1 VPTEAEER
9 RRQELMISARSDCDV
24 RTVRAYLAGGRVKPK
39 SAERI
44 SAAIDAL
51 GLTNPIQPAAGA

>member
-1 VPTEAEER
+1 
-9 RRQELMISARSDCDV
+9 MISARSDCDV
-24 RTVRAYLAGGRVKPK
+24 RTVRAYLAGCRVKPK

-51 GLTNPIQPAAGA
+51 GLTNPIQSAAGA

>member
-1 VPTEAEER
+1 MFVDDAIQHSGTQFKRE
-9 RRQELMISARSDCDV
+9 V
-24 RTVRAYLAGGRVKPK
+24 LAGCRVKPK